1 MKYFFSKCDQIRSF
15 CLVTRIFYGMQYHLV
30 FLKCAIFVQC
40 NRSQSYRS
48 IMRKFLAR
56 MRLRDGKLTIALS
69 VALKLSL
76 LLSTRFLSICL
87 LLRLSFWVEIIDCLA
102 LIFTLNEPIY
112 PVAFHIE
119 TSH

>member
-56 MRLRDGKLTIALS
+56 MRLRDGKLTI
-69 VALKLSL
+69 
-76 LLSTRFLSICL
+76 
-87 LLRLSFWVEIIDCLA
+87 
-102 LIFTLNEPIY
+102 
-112 PVAFHIE
+112 
-119 TSH
+119 